1 MILEN
6 ADVIGVGLLV
16 MLALLSGYF
25 LVLRIKEYFEE
36 KPDPKITY
44 ATNLELEKLRRQLE
58 QYQRDNKADL
68 KMLDERRSRSVAAL
82 HELVRKNAEHISALI
97 ARDEMFNQRLT
108 EMVTRFNRYFERTRT

>member
-6 ADVIGVGLLV
+6 ANVVGIAMLIL
-16 MLALLSGYF
+16 LALLSGYF

-36 KPDPKITY
+36 KPDPKVTY
-44 ATNLELEKLRRQLE
+44 ATNLELEKLRQQFQ
-58 QYQRDNKADL
+58 QYQRDSKTDFNI
-68 KMLDERRSRSVAAL
+68 LDERRSRSVAAL

-108 EMVTRFNRYFERTRT
+108 ETVTRFNRFFERTRT

>member
-6 ADVIGVGLLV
+6 ADIVGIAMLIL
-16 MLALLSGYF
+16 LALLSGYF

-36 KPDPKITY
+36 KPDPKVTY
-44 ATNLELEKLRRQLE
+44 ATNLELEKLRQQFQ
-58 QYQRDNKADL
+58 QYQRDSKTDFNI
-68 KMLDERRSRSVAAL
+68 LDERRSRSVAAL

-108 EMVTRFNRYFERTRT
+108 EMVTRFNRFFERTRT